1 MLDAAMTPGELD
13 HRDQRE
19 VVMELLARE
28 LGAKPL

>member
-1 MLDAAMTPGELD
+1 MDAARTPGELD
-13 HRDQRE
+13 HRDQKT